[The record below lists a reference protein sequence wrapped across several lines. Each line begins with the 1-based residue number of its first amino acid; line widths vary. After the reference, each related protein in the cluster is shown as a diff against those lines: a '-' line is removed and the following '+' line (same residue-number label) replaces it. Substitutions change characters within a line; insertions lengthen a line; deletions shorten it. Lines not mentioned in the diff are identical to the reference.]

1 MRAAA
6 AIVLCGLTALV
17 LPARARDTDGVLE
30 GGGGLN
36 CSARLDESSRLS
48 DRTSPACEFRPRGAA
63 SGSRHYSGELV
74 GSARI
79 ELLRRR
85 QHPPDQPHRPGV
97 DQPQPPVVDGIK
109 PSTRMTL
116 QPQSS

>member
-6 AIVLCGLTALV
+6 AIALCGLTALV

-36 CSARLDESSRLS
+36 CSAR
-48 DRTSPACEFRPRGAA
+48 F
-63 SGSRHYSGELV
+63 
-74 GSARI
+74 